1 MQTQTFQ
8 NLSQFQTLQ
17 ALVNRRLPNGTEIDQ
32 ETAIQSLVRFT
43 PIVTQINESNKKIL
57 KDLFPI
63 KPNDHFLLE
72 WEKEIK
78 EIDRLLDTAEKM
90 FMKDLLSRLQ

>member
-1 MQTQTFQ
+1 MQTFQ

-32 ETAIQSLVRFT
+32 QTAVQSLARFA
-43 PIVTQINESNKKIL
+43 PIVTQVNESNKKIL

-63 KPNDHFLLE
+63 KQDDPFLLE

-78 EIDRLLDTAEKM
+78 EIDRLLDAAEKM

>member
-1 MQTQTFQ
+1 MQTFQ

-32 ETAIQSLVRFT
+32 ETAIQTLVRFT
-43 PIVTQINESNKKIL
+43 PIVTQVNESNKRIL

-63 KPNDHFLLE
+63 KQDDPFLLE

-78 EIDRLLDTAEKM
+78 EIDRLLDAAEKM